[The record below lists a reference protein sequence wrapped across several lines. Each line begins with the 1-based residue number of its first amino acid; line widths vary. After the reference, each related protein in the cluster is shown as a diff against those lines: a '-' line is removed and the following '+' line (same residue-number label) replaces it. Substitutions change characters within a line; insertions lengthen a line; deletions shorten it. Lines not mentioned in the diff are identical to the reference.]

1 MKATVTED
9 GRGLHLEIKD
19 DGSDDYRQV
28 FQFMCSNNPH
38 RLTPEQR
45 LAIDWASRVA
55 AQQSQ
60 VAIHKTLRAM
70 LE

>member
-1 MKATVTED
+1 MKSRVTQDE
-9 GRGLHLEIKD
+9 RGLTWEVFD
-19 DGSDDYRQV
+19 DGSEDYRKAV
-28 FQFMCSNNPH
+28 QFMCGNNPH

-55 AQQSQ
+55 SQQSQ

-70 LE
+70 LD